1 MPENLPAHRPQ
12 EETSENSE
20 QRPETPRSTETTAGP
35 HAPGDS
41 SVDAAAGNCA
51 SDTLFYDG
59 RCPLCASEIEL
70 LRKIRGPALKLV
82 DIHHMPDGDDTPTKD
97 QLLRVLHL
105 RRADGS
111 WLTSA
116 DANVVAWEGTLHG
129 KLLSV
134 LRWPLLRHLA
144 DGVYALWARWR
155 YRRLYG
161 REFKDDTCN

>member
-1 MPENLPAHRPQ
+1 MSEYMPAHQPQ
-12 EETSENSE
+12 EETPENAV
-20 QRPETPRSTETTAGP
+20 QGPETSRSTEITAGAD
-35 HAPGDS
+35 APDDS
-41 SVDAAAGNCA
+41 AVDAAAGNCA
-51 SDTLFYDG
+51 RDTLFYDG
-59 RCPLCASEIEL
+59 RCPLCASEIEQ
-70 LRKIRGPALKLV
+70 LRKTRGPALKLV
-82 DIHHMPDGDDTPTKD
+82 DIHQMPEGDDTPTKD

-144 DGVYALWARWR
+144 DGVYALWALWR

-161 REFKDDTCN
+161 RQFKDDTCN